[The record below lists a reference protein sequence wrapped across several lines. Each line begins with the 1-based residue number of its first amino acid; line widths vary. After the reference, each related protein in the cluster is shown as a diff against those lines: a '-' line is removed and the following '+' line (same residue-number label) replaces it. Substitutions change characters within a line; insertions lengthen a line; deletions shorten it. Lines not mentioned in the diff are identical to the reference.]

1 MTTTAWNPWAEVE
14 AFTRELHRA
23 FERPTAQPPQN
34 GNGHQEAWKPR
45 MDVSETDAA
54 YVIDA
59 DVPGLTIQD
68 ITVELE
74 GATLMISGERQSVP
88 RQQGGHYA
96 HAERVFGKFQR
107 TFNLP
112 TAVNTD
118 EIQAAYTNGVLTV
131 TVPKASTA
139 RTRRINV
146 QTA

>member
-1 MTTTAWNPWAEVE
+1 
-14 AFTRELHRA
+14 
-23 FERPTAQPPQN
+23 
-34 GNGHQEAWKPR
+34 

-54 YVIDA
+54 YIIEA

-68 ITVELE
+68 ITVQLE
-74 GATLMISGERQSVP
+74 GATLEITGERQNAP
-88 RQQGGHYA
+88 RQQGGHST
-96 HAERVFGKFQR
+96 HSERVFGKFQR

-139 RTRRINV
+139 RARRINV